1 MTPRDVMLVLLTIF
15 WTLAYIFAV
24 VYAARNKTHAI
35 PPFSVSL
42 NFSWEIIALFYYWEY
57 VDIAWVIVDIFIVAL
72 MVQEFVD
79 TKNKKALLYLIPFVC
94 YGIICAALFNKSLS
108 DGSTGYIFLSFF
120 MDLIMAVDF
129 HLEFRQKQQSSKI
142 NSSLWF
148 VALFKLLGDATALI
162 IYRMFPYVVF
172 LGLSVLAF
180 NIVYIVRVSRY
191 LLNWKNKDST
201 KNIPTSKKK
210 NKKKPKKKKKDN
222 KKQL

>member
-1 MTPRDVMLVLLTIF
+1 MSARDIMLILLTLF
-15 WTLAYIFAV
+15 WTLAYVFAV
-24 VYAARNKTHAI
+24 IYALRSKTHAI

-57 VDIAWVIVDIFIVAL
+57 VDIAWVIVDVFIVAL
-72 MVQEFVD
+72 MVKEFVVA
-79 TKNKKALLYLIPFVC
+79 KNKKALLYLIPFVC
-94 YGIICAALFNKSLS
+94 YGIICAALFNKSFS

-129 HLEFRQKQQSSKI
+129 HFEFRQKQQSNKI

-180 NIVYIVRVSRY
+180 NIAYIVRVSRS
-191 LLNWKNKDST
+191 LFLHCKNKDSI
-201 KNIPTSKKK
+201 KNIYTNKKKK
-210 NKKKPKKKKKDN
+210 NKKKAKKKKK
-222 KKQL
+222 KRK